1 MKCRICKE
9 EIHLYP
15 SATARAKKYGET
27 PAYYTGLFTTHS
39 HCIIKENAANV
50 SLLMARY
57 RADPDYGMII

>member
-39 HCIIKENAANV
+39 HCALEERATEA
-50 SLLMARY
+50 SALMALHRT
-57 RADPDYGMII
+57 DLDYGMRL